1 MVLALEAI
9 AAVWGM
15 VVEEALEV
23 KEVVVIMEVMEFTE
37 DMEVMKFTEDMEV
50 VVVLDLGIHFDDPGG
65 RRGPGGRTYIKLM
78 AIFIHFNE
86 DVSKIYKYYG
96 YIK

>member
-15 VVEEALEV
+15 VVEEALEDV
-23 KEVVVIMEVMEFTE
+23 EVLMIMEVME
-37 DMEVMKFTEDMEV
+37 FTEDMEV

-65 RRGPGGRTYIKLM
+65 RRGPRGCTYIKLM

>member
-37 DMEVMKFTEDMEV
+37 DMEV

-65 RRGPGGRTYIKLM
+65 RRGPGGCTYIKLM

-86 DVSKIYKYYG
+86 DASKIYKYYG

>member
-1 MVLALEAI
+1 M
-9 AAVWGM
+9 
-15 VVEEALEV
+15 
-23 KEVVVIMEVMEFTE
+23 
-37 DMEVMKFTEDMEV
+37 
-50 VVVLDLGIHFDDPGG
+50 VLDLGIHFDDPGG

-86 DVSKIYKYYG
+86 DVFKIYKYYG

>member
-1 MVLALEAI
+1 MVQALEAI

-23 KEVVVIMEVMEFTE
+23 VEVVVIMEVME
-37 DMEVMKFTEDMEV
+37 FTEDMEV

-86 DVSKIYKYYG
+86 DASKIYKYYG

>member
-23 KEVVVIMEVMEFTE
+23 VEVVLIMEVME
-37 DMEVMKFTEDMEV
+37 FTEDMEV

-65 RRGPGGRTYIKLM
+65 RRGPGGCTYIKLM

-86 DVSKIYKYYG
+86 DASKIYKYYG